1 MKFSSQLIK
10 LHCISDKRDEA
21 VSTLLE
27 ITEVLPSA
35 EELLSPPTGVHIPV
49 LTGVHTPVPPGVH
62 IPECLCHV
70 LEENYCNY
78 CKQHLAFVLKIVP
91 VVAETYVTLNDEKA
105 AILFLENFEKV
116 VYQLVREGTLDLQ
129 NEGSKIAQT
138 DKKAFQL
145 LYIEIVTNL
154 AELHLNI
161 DTQRCQQ
168 FLDKAADFIGKFEYT
183 QNVLL
188 TLRHGLCQALCS
200 VNWQSL
206 QHSSSSCDQEKEEN
220 QEDFLNCLPLTNLT
234 KKFERMSVKVEG
246 SEKNDDNQFNEGNKM
261 VDRQG
266 EKVFGEDDNIDKGE
280 SNLKNNK
287 NKKMTSVKNKIVKKD
302 VKEPKSKNQNMRK
315 TIEFTENTEESDSS
329 NSMSLDRKE
338 KRIVGKKDNSVVNNR
353 KEVKSRRNTK
363 SKSKDLAE
371 PQLTEDNLMETP
383 NKAWPKLVM
392 KTPRSVCSRK
402 AILDLI
408 LDSDEDDAQP
418 LKSRKKT
425 RPSSRKEKE
434 NNTDVFQF
442 SEGTDMLSAEMKNA
456 QSKIPRPVLPKALF
470 GTEKDGDMVKCA
482 KKRTTRTRRGKAGN
496 VNTENVDIE
505 ASRHGGITR
514 DDAENKL
521 EEVKMPCDNHVVD
534 TKSTGKTNIKRA
546 CRSTKSKMEND
557 KSLSNNKGKAEISKQ
572 KDSSDRNLTENVNDE
587 DNDKNIQKQLDVC
600 DADKHEADNKK
611 SKISKTK
618 NSKGIESM
626 PSRRTQ
632 RSRVNATERT
642 RSDSDSE
649 DDKLFIFDESLSVKD
664 DESGNLHS

>member
-1 MKFSSQLIK
+1 MIK
-10 LHCISDKRDEA
+10 LHCISDKSDEA

-27 ITEVLPSA
+27 IVEVLPSS

-49 LTGVHTPVPPGVH
+49 PAGVH
-62 IPECLCHV
+62 IPECLHHI

-78 CKQHLAFVLKIVP
+78 CRQHLAFVLKIVP

-105 AILFLENFEKV
+105 AILFLENFEKI

-129 NEGSKIAQT
+129 NEGSKIAQI

-154 AELHLNI
+154 AELHLNV

-168 FLDKAADFIGKFEYT
+168 FLDKAADFIGKFEDT

-206 QHSSSSCDQEKEEN
+206 QHTSSSCDQEKEEN

-234 KKFERMSVKVEG
+234 KKFERMSVKVDEG

-261 VDRQG
+261 VDRQE

-280 SNLKNNK
+280 SNLKNDK
-287 NKKMTSVKNKIVKKD
+287 NKKMTSVKNEIVKKD
-302 VKEPKSKNQNMRK
+302 VKEPKRKNQNVRK

-338 KRIVGKKDNSVVNNR
+338 KRMVGKKDNSVVNNK

-363 SKSKDLAE
+363 PKSKDLAE

-392 KTPRSVCSRK
+392 KTPRSVCSHK
-402 AILDLI
+402 TILDLI
-408 LDSDEDDAQP
+408 LDSDEDDVQP

-425 RPSSRKEKE
+425 RPSSRKQPLRKDKE

-442 SEGTDMLSAEMKNA
+442 SEGTDVLSAEMKNA
-456 QSKIPRPVLPKALF
+456 QSKIPRPVLQKVLF
-470 GTEKDGDMVKCA
+470 GTEKDGDVIKCV

-496 VNTENVDIE
+496 VNTEYVDIE
-505 ASRHGGITR
+505 ASRHGGITE
-514 DDAENKL
+514 DDAENIL
-521 EEVKMPCDNHVVD
+521 EEIKMPCDNHVTD
-534 TKSTGKTNIKRA
+534 TKYTGKTNIKRA
-546 CRSTKSKMEND
+546 CRSTKIKIEND
-557 KSLSNNKGKAEISKQ
+557 KSVSSNRVKAEISNQ
-572 KDSSDRNLTENVNDE
+572 NDSSSRNLTEKVNDE
-587 DNDKNIQKQLDVC
+587 DNNKNIQKQLDGC
-600 DADKHEADNKK
+600 DADKHEADKKK
-611 SKISKTK
+611 SKISKIK
-618 NSKGIESM
+618 NSKEIESM

-649 DDKLFIFDESLSVKD
+649 DDKLFILDESLSVKD
-664 DESGNLHS
+664 DESGNLCQ